1 MGVLNKKAKQKT
13 VPNLTELDDNEL
25 KYLITLIGKSDFK
38 GVDLQIVYTIT
49 AKLQNQLKKSE

>member
-49 AKLQNQLKKSE
+49 AKLQNQLNK